1 MKFILEESPQ
11 RIDKQSHHCMKY
23 AISMTCKSIYGIIH
37 ASVLITIMHE
47 IPANFYKWQ
56 LTVERSV
63 FFSESLWGSGILSS
77 YATFLSIAIFPSV
90 DGLEVCVFVYSCS

>member
-47 IPANFYKWQ
+47 ISANFYKWQ

-63 FFSESLWGSGILSS
+63 QKVSGVVAYLVHMLHSS
-77 YATFLSIAIFPSV
+77 PLP
-90 DGLEVCVFVYSCS
+90 YSPQLMD